1 MRMGQGGN
9 RWVIVLS
16 GGNGERLAPLVRL
29 VLGKAVPK
37 QYCAFSGSRTM
48 LEHTYDRALALAPEE
63 RVVTVIGRD
72 HRCHLN
78 RACRPPGRIVEQP
91 ANLDTAPGIFLP
103 AAYVRAADPDATV
116 VILPSDHFIRPQGR
130 FTMRVELAALW
141 AERLPGRLILLAA
154 EAEGPETD
162 YGWIEPGWRLSE
174 HFGAVPREAVRF
186 HEKPSAS
193 DAKGFHRRGFLWN
206 TFIIAC
212 KVRTLWTLGRRL
224 LPGLMAGFD
233 AFSGSLGEPD
243 EAAALEALYRGMPSV
258 NFSKAVLERAQGRIG
273 VLPLEG
279 VEWDDWGRPE
289 RVESALAR
297 LGREMPVWRPATARV
312 PVLAHA

>member
-16 GGNGERLAPLVRL
+16 GGNGERLAPLVRRL
-29 VLGKAVPK
+29 LGRTVPK

-48 LEHTYDRALALAPEE
+48 LEHTYDRALALAPAE
-63 RVVTVIGRD
+63 RIVTVIGPG
-72 HRCHLN
+72 HQCHLN
-78 RACRPPGRIVEQP
+78 RACRPPGKILEQP

-103 AAYVRAADPDATV
+103 AAFVRAADPDATV

-130 FTMRVELAALW
+130 FTMRAELAALW

-154 EAEGPETD
+154 EAERPETD

-174 HFGAVPREAVRF
+174 HHGAVPREAVRF
-186 HEKPSAS
+186 HEKPSAE
-193 DAKGFHRRGFLWN
+193 DAAGFHRRGFLWN
-206 TFIIAC
+206 TFIIAA

-224 LPGLMAGFD
+224 LPGLMEGFD
-233 AFSGSLGEPD
+233 AFSAHLGGRE
-243 EAAALEALYRGMPSV
+243 EAAALSSLYAKTAPV
-258 NFSKAVLERAQGRIG
+258 NFSKGVLERAGGRIG

-289 RVESALAR
+289 RVQTALAR
-297 LGREMPVWRPATARV
+297 LGRELPPWRPAGV